1 MGEHLNAQMKV
12 ALARVAAEAPKA
24 QKGST
29 TQQVGDFFAAF
40 MDQARIDSLGM
51 APIQPELDRIAAISN
66 LAEFGG
72 YVGRY
77 EIITGD
83 FILLAAGPGPDRV
96 DNSKIVTAVAPGTL
110 ALEFPVVYSSPDG
123 TPVREAYRAGIRDS
137 LVIAGFDPDRAKK
150 IADTFLRI
158 ETSVFVA
165 QLSPTEMADPHN
177 TCHPMALA
185 DLQASLP
192 GFDLTAM
199 FKSLGVV
206 APGEVILVNARY
218 PEALAQILKDN
229 SLDDLKDYATWAV
242 IRKFLSVL
250 PSKMNE
256 AWHPLNQALYGSTEI
271 SPRDEAAIYIMR
283 QDMGHPLSKV
293 YVDNFFT
300 EDTRQKASEMNGR
313 IKAVFTARLKTN
325 AWLTKPILAQ
335 AQDKLEKL
343 SFAVGFPDEWIA
355 TTAWSTFAAMMPSA
369 ICCACRR
376 PST

>member
-1 MGEHLNAQMKV
+1 MRAVPLLAACASILLFTSAARGEDAVPRLTARQLVFSVENMDKTVDPRKDFHSYASGTWLKTAVRPERLPSISPFDYMGEHLNAQMKV

-96 DNSKIVTAVAPGTL
+96 DNSKMVTAVAPGTL
-110 ALEFPVVYSSPDG
+110 ALEFPVVYSSLDG

-165 QLSPTEMADPHN
+165 QLSPTEMADLHN

-199 FKSLGVV
+199 FKSLGVA

-271 SPRDEAAIYIMR
+271 SPRDEAAI
-283 QDMGHPLSKV
+283 
-293 YVDNFFT
+293 
-300 EDTRQKASEMNGR
+300 
-313 IKAVFTARLKTN
+313 
-325 AWLTKPILAQ
+325 
-335 AQDKLEKL
+335 
-343 SFAVGFPDEWIA
+343 
-355 TTAWSTFAAMMPSA
+355 
-369 ICCACRR
+369 
-376 PST
+376 